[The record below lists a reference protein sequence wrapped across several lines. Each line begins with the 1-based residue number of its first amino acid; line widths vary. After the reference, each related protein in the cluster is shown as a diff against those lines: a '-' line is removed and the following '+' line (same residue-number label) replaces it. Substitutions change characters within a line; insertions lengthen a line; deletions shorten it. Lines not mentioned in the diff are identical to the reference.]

1 MKTICELLL
10 AGTLILSGCS
20 GTKSVIETVPVGPPG
35 TELNRGYVYALPQTT
50 FKVTVDVVKINTI
63 RGPYYRF
70 AEKYLSIR
78 DVPERNSTSWS
89 IEKINLEIVEEPD
102 PGQIF
107 LVRQVSGQQDLSGLI
122 KLSQQGLVYD
132 YNVGRYLQGKDYAAT
147 PAEEPRGPYFT
158 DLSPKPTIV
167 MSIDTSYK
175 SIRID
180 SIFRKVP
187 VTKQQRIVKTIDEK
201 AEEAARV
208 IMRIR
213 RRRIAT
219 LTGKGENDLSE
230 AGIRK
235 LDELEREYMTLF
247 IGRDIAEK
255 QQITFYFTP
264 AAGEMFEHEELFEFS
279 ESQGVITEHREDS
292 EVISLTVTRTNNAGG
307 MADLGTG
314 NRMAVQTNAIYYRV
328 PDQAE
333 VSISKGEDM
342 LMKERFLVS
351 QYGAILS
358 MPVSLAGK

>member
-1 MKTICELLL
+1 MKTICNLLL
-10 AGTLILSGCS
+10 AGTLIISGCS
-20 GTKSVIETVPVGPPG
+20 GTKSVIETVPVGSPG
-35 TELNRGYVYALPQTT
+35 TDMQSGYVYALPQTT
-50 FKVTVDVVKINTI
+50 FKVTVDVVKISTI

-78 DVPERNSTSWS
+78 DVPDRNSTSWR
-89 IEKINLEIVEEPD
+89 IEKISLDITEEPD
-102 PGQIF
+102 PGQMF

-132 YNVGRYLQGKDYAAT
+132 YNVGRYLESKKYASA
-147 PAEEPRGPYFT
+147 PAAEPRAPYFT
-158 DLSPKPTIV
+158 DLSHLRNIV

-230 AGIRK
+230 AGINK
-235 LDELEREYMTLF
+235 LDELEREYLTLF

-255 QQITFYFTP
+255 QQVTFYFTP

-279 ESQGVITEHREDS
+279 ESQGILNEHREDS
-292 EVISLTVTRTNNAGG
+292 EVISLTVTRTRDAGG
-307 MADLGTG
+307 MAELGQG
-314 NRMAVQTNAIYYRV
+314 SRMAVQTNAVYYRV
-328 PDQAE
+328 PDLAE
-333 VSISKGEDM
+333 VSLSKGEDL
-342 LMKERFLVS
+342 LMKERVLVS

-358 MPVSLAGK
+358 MPVSLAGE